1 MELPWASVSC
11 RCARAWTAVC
21 VSASKPSL
29 REGGC
34 WGGGGKGLSDW
45 RRRMEVEGRP
55 VCVCVCAE
63 LHRVFASSLFS
74 FCELS

>member
-1 MELPWASVSC
+1 
-11 RCARAWTAVC
+11 
-21 VSASKPSL
+21 
-29 REGGC
+29 
-34 WGGGGKGLSDW
+34 
-45 RRRMEVEGRP
+45 MEVEGRP